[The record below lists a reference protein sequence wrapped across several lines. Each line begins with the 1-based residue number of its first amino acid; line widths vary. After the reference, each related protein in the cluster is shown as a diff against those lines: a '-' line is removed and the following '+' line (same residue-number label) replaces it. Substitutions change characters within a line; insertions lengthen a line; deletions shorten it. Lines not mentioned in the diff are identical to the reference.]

1 VAQITYQSLFKLYPK
16 LSGMTG
22 TAKTEEKEFLKM
34 FKMPVIEV
42 PTNLPNIR
50 VDLPIQAFAT
60 ARGKWQ
66 YVRAEVESMFQL
78 GRPVLVGTTS
88 VESSEYL
95 SDLLKARN
103 IPHNVL
109 NARPKYAAREAEIIA
124 QAGQK
129 HAITIS
135 TNMAGRGT
143 DIILG
148 GNPKMLAKEIVE
160 DSILPFLTHEP
171 PDIDMEGES
180 TSHKGLSKNK
190 TRPIISRSPSQSC
203 NHGKIFHKSERNEW
217 SFSKAKSTIA
227 ESIEMGQTVVMEKLQ
242 ERLAEEFDMY
252 PLCDAIGLAYLG
264 VLRDCEIHCSAEG
277 TEVKTL
283 VAWQSGQ
290 TG

>member
-1 VAQITYQSLFKLYPK
+1 
-16 LSGMTG
+16 MTG

-124 QAGQK
+124 QAGRK

-148 GNPKMLAKEIVE
+148 GNPKVSPYTYQVLLTRIPFRKYVKVKSCI
-160 DSILPFLTHEP
+160 ILVYF
-171 PDIDMEGES
+171 
-180 TSHKGLSKNK
+180 
-190 TRPIISRSPSQSC
+190 SC
-203 NHGKIFHKSERNEW
+203 SY
-217 SFSKAKSTIA
+217 
-227 ESIEMGQTVVMEKLQ
+227 
-242 ERLAEEFDMY
+242 LAE
-252 PLCDAIGLAYLG
+252 I
-264 VLRDCEIHCSAEG
+264 
-277 TEVKTL
+277 
-283 VAWQSGQ
+283 
-290 TG
+290 

>member
-1 VAQITYQSLFKLYPK
+1 MMMILQ
-16 LSGMTG
+16 
-22 TAKTEEKEFLKM
+22 EKEFLKM
-34 FKMPVIEV
+34 FKTPVIEV

-66 YVRAEVESMFQL
+66 YVRAEVESMFHL

-109 NARPKYAAREAEIIA
+109 NARPKYAAREAEIVA
-124 QAGQK
+124 QAGRK

-148 GNPKMLAKEIVE
+148 GNPKMLAKEIIE
-160 DSILPFLTHEP
+160 DNVLPFLTHEP
-171 PDIDMEGES
+171 PDVETVGES
-180 TSHKGLSKNK
+180 TSHKVVHF
-190 TRPIISRSPSQSC
+190 RA
-203 NHGKIFHKSERNEW
+203 
-217 SFSKAKSTIA
+217 FSA
-227 ESIEMGQTVVMEKLQ
+227 
-242 ERLAEEFDMY
+242 
-252 PLCDAIGLAYLG
+252 
-264 VLRDCEIHCSAEG
+264 
-277 TEVKTL
+277 
-283 VAWQSGQ
+283 
-290 TG
+290 

>member
-1 VAQITYQSLFKLYPK
+1 
-16 LSGMTG
+16 MTG

-60 ARGKWQ
+60 LRGKWQ
-66 YVRAEVESMFQL
+66 YVREEVESMFQL

-95 SDLLKARN
+95 SDLLKSRN

-124 QAGQK
+124 QAGRK

-160 DSILPFLTHEP
+160 DNVLPFLSHDT
-171 PDIDMEGES
+171 PDVETEGES
-180 TSHKGLSKNK
+180 TSHKGLSKIK
-190 TRPIISRSPSQSC
+190 LGPSSLALLA
-203 NHGKIFHKSERNEW
+203 
-217 SFSKAKSTIA
+217 KAAI
-227 ESIEMGQTVVMEKLQ
+227 ME
-242 ERLAEEFDMY
+242 
-252 PLCDAIGLAYLG
+252 G
-264 VLRDCEIHCSAEG
+264 EIHYYG
-277 TEVKTL
+277 VN
-283 VAWQSGQ
+283 
-290 TG
+290 